1 MQGLLPLI
9 GASVA
14 VIALVALSAWLG
26 FRGQPQ
32 LQGAD
37 EAALLAGDL
46 PGGFIPG
53 AVTLDRNRAAALVS
67 DGRNRIALIAPHGA
81 HFIARE
87 VGRLDRV
94 ERAGDRL
101 TITSGR
107 SAVELILGAEAER
120 WHALIAQARGSVGS
134 RE

>member
-14 VIALVALSAWLG
+14 VIALVALSFWLG

-32 LQGAD
+32 LDGAD
-37 EAALLAGDL
+37 EAALLAAGL

-53 AVTLDRNRAAALVS
+53 TVALDRNRAAALVS
-67 DGRNRIALIAPHGA
+67 DGRDRFALIAPHGA

-87 VGRLDRV
+87 VGLLDRV

-101 TITSGR
+101 TITTGHS
-107 SAVELILGAEAER
+107 SVQLLLGAEAEQ
-120 WHALIAQARGSVGS
+120 WAAQIAQARGLVGA
-134 RE
+134 RG